1 MSLGVF
7 SISIHSMHDAL
18 YTERLNLDILPDFI
32 KSPDNESKSKKIQY
46 DLSSSKFPEKWP

>member
-7 SISIHSMHDAL
+7 SISIHSMHNAL

-32 KSPDNESKSKKIQY
+32 KSPVNESKSKEIQY
-46 DLSSSKFPEKWP
+46 DLSSSKFPEK